1 MKPWYH
7 ERSTNFIN
15 LNLFLEPGTLVK
27 LTYKN
32 WNDNEYNYGIVIR
45 MTNKMTDRRWAK
57 FDILVGDQILNLFA
71 YEFEPCQP
79 L

>member
-7 ERSTNFIN
+7 ECSTNFIN
-15 LNLFLEPGTLVK
+15 LNLFLEPGTLVEFIPP
-27 LTYKN
+27 Y
-32 WNDNEYNYGIVIR
+32 WNDIKNNYGIVIR
-45 MTNKMTDRRWAK
+45 MTNKMTDYGWAK
-57 FDILVGDQILNLFA
+57 FDILVGDQILNFFA